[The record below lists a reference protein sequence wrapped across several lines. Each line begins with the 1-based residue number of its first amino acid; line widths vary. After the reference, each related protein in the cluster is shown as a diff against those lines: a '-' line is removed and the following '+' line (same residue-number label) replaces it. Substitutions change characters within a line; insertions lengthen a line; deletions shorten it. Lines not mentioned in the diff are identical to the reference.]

1 MKETGDVQ
9 RAREQTS
16 WVAWP
21 YTPSLHTLHEPYNF
35 GLPLGLLTHQ
45 DWFHSRGSKGKSI
58 SLPLPAFERPP
69 TALGSWFSVFQCC
82 ISLTIHIS
90 SGSPLL
96 PSSVTFFSFF
106 FFLLSLLR
114 THEYWCFWVNSGSWW
129 WTGRPGVLQS
139 MGSQRVGHDWVTEL
153 NWTDDYP
160 EATLVIQD
168 NLPISSFFICDSIF
182 RIPCKVNI
190 FTGSKN

>member
-106 FFLLSLLR
+106 FFPSVTFKDSWILKFLSKLWELVMDREAWRATVHGVAKSR
-114 THEYWCFWVNSGSWW
+114 TRLS
-129 WTGRPGVLQS
+129 
-139 MGSQRVGHDWVTEL
+139 DWTEL
-153 NWTDDYP
+153 NWW
-160 EATLVIQD
+160 
-168 NLPISSFFICDSIF
+168 LPWGHSGN
-182 RIPCKVNI
+182 P
-190 FTGSKN
+190 G